1 MLRNGGIT
9 ITDYITIITKVRND
23 FKEIIIKD
31 CYICRHKCKKLL
43 SNSFLLVRSPN
54 KKPFSN
60 QMLRMQIVHNN
71 SILLIRRSFFGIR
84 QEFDTSMSEDKLR
97 SLIYENMH

>member
-1 MLRNGGIT
+1 MT
-9 ITDYITIITKVRND
+9 A
-23 FKEIIIKD
+23 
-31 CYICRHKCKKLL
+31 
-43 SNSFLLVRSPN
+43 NSHPN

>member
-9 ITDYITIITKVRND
+9 MTDYITIIAKVRND

-31 CYICRHKCKKLL
+31 RYIYRHKCKKLL
-43 SNSFLLVRSPN
+43 SNSFLLVQ
-54 KKPFSN
+54 PFSN
-60 QMLRMQIVHNN
+60 LMLRMQIVHNN

>member
-1 MLRNGGIT
+1 M
-9 ITDYITIITKVRND
+9 TDIFIDINVTNYYLIHFSSHV
-23 FKEIIIKD
+23 
-31 CYICRHKCKKLL
+31 
-43 SNSFLLVRSPN
+43 
-54 KKPFSN
+54 KPFSN

-71 SILLIRRSFFGIR
+71 SILVIRRSFFGIR

>member
-1 MLRNGGIT
+1 
-9 ITDYITIITKVRND
+9 
-23 FKEIIIKD
+23 
-31 CYICRHKCKKLL
+31 
-43 SNSFLLVRSPN
+43 
-54 KKPFSN
+54 
-60 QMLRMQIVHNN
+60 MLRMQIVHNN